1 MSLGDP
7 KHCDLFAP
15 QVRQLCSL
23 KLDDRRSDR
32 ADILFFV
39 VIGMTM
45 LAGKKLTAATEAAK
59 DLAALEVT
67 ATREFV
73 YTPTAL
79 IPGVIFVLVVL
90 IFTAGAFGI
99 MGNWPIQFG

>member
-1 MSLGDP
+1 MIAG
-7 KHCDLFAP
+7 
-15 QVRQLCSL
+15 V
-23 KLDDRRSDR
+23 
-32 ADILFFV
+32 LFFV

-45 LAGKKLTAATEAAK
+45 FAGKKLLVSSELGNG
-59 DLAALEVT
+59 LAMLEVT
-67 ATREFV
+67 PTREFV

-99 MGNWPIQFG
+99 MGNWPIQFR